1 MDTEPIV
8 NVARWQ
14 PRSCVNGPGERF
26 VLWVQGC
33 PLHCPGCWN
42 PDTWSFSSRQPMHVV
57 ELERTIRS
65 AMPLDGVTFTGGEP
79 FAQADVLIVLA
90 ERLRELGLS
99 LMAFTGY
106 ELHELTTDAQRR
118 LLACLDIVV
127 TGRFVKSLAQENLRW
142 RGSSNQHV
150 HFLTQRHHDIM
161 DSTTDEPSVEV
172 VIDAKGHAVVT
183 GFPSPSL
190 VAALTVRG
198 AAPRV

>member
-1 MDTEPIV
+1 MQADLMV
-8 NVARWQ
+8 NIARWL
-14 PRSCVNGPGERF
+14 PRSSVNGPGERF

-42 PDTWSFSSRQPMHVV
+42 PDTWSFASRRLFHVN
-57 ELERTIRS
+57 ELEKVISS
-65 AMPLDGVTFTGGEP
+65 AMPIDGVTFSGGEP
-79 FAQADVLIVLA
+79 FAQADVLVVLA
-90 ERLRELGLS
+90 ERLRDMNLS

-106 ELHELTTDAQRR
+106 DLHELTTIAQRR

-127 TGRFVKSLAQENLRW
+127 TGRFVRSMAQENLRW
-142 RGSSNQHV
+142 RGSSNQQV

-161 DSTTDEPSVEV
+161 GSAVDEPSVEV
-172 VIDAKGHAVVT
+172 VIDAKGCSVVS

-198 AAPRV
+198 IAARV